1 MKNKNSNRKLS
12 SQNEV
17 TKKEEKYFLEIFDN
31 HPSIMLLIEPETGKI
46 IRANKSAS
54 NFYGYTKKD
63 FQTLKIFDINQLPR
77 EKVSEKMKNTMSNT
91 TNYFLFSHKLA
102 NGEIKFVEV
111 HSASIFYKNK
121 NVLFS
126 TINDITEKKINEDM
140 LKVSEESYKNLF
152 NSVTDAIYIQD
163 ENGYFID
170 VNEGA
175 VKMYG
180 YQREYFIG
188 KTPEFLSAP
197 NKNDLN
203 DVLLKVKKAFNG
215 EPQRFEFW
223 GLKKNGEIFPKEI
236 VLTKGK
242 YFGKEVVY
250 AIARDISERKNF
262 IREIQLNNERLK
274 EAQNLI
280 HLGYWEWDIINNI
293 IHWSEEVYNIFN
305 VPQDTTITIEKVLSY
320 VHNDDKQYVIK
331 SIDDAL
337 YNNKKY
343 DIEHRIVLENGENR
357 YCIEKGKVEFNSDS
371 KPIKMIGTVQ
381 DITERKLIELALQ
394 ESENKF
400 RTLTE
405 KALVGIYIIQDN
417 VFKYLNEAALKIIEY
432 PADEIINKL
441 GPVDI
446 SINNYKSNVQ
456 NNIDKRISGEVQSI
470 QYEDI
475 ILTKTGKQKIVDIL
489 GTITTFN
496 NKPAIIGTFIDITER
511 KKYQEEIFNTNQL
524 LQNILNNIPQ
534 RIFWKD
540 KNSIYQGANIQFL
553 KDIGLNSF
561 NDLIGKNDYQLYEKS
576 IAEKFI
582 EDDKLV
588 INSNQPKLNYEEEQ
602 IDLKTK
608 IKKWLRTNKVPL
620 YDQDGNIIGVLGTYE
635 DITEIKN
642 VNDRI
647 RMFSRII
654 EQSPVN
660 IVITNLDGNIIYT
673 NTEFTKITSYQMEE
687 VLGKNPRIFQSGIHS
702 KEFYENLWNTIT
714 SGKVWEGEFYDRKK
728 DGTNFWE
735 KAIIFPFF
743 DDKGEIVNFVKIGE
757 DITLKKEYELGLIQ
771 AKEKA
776 EELNKLK
783 TNFLANMS
791 HELRTPLVGILGFSD
806 ILRTELPDNEY
817 KEMADRI
824 KQSSKRL
831 MDTLNLILDLS
842 KIEFNKVEINNEE
855 IKLSLLLQECYEIF
869 KPYAEIKNLKFNL
882 IINDQEL
889 IIKSDERLLK
899 TILDNLINNAIKFT
913 KAGEITIN
921 EKIITKDEME
931 YVAIEIVDT
940 GIGISKENLSIIF
953 EEFRQVSEGLSRSFE
968 GTGLGLTISNRYA
981 ELLGGKIEVE
991 SEIEKGSTFRILLP
1005 YQNINYK
1012 NVKDNSYLIVKESIP
1027 DFNGKHNKKILLVE
1041 DDDITIELLK
1051 LYLKNYSDLDVANN
1065 GDNAIQ
1071 MAMEKNYDA
1080 ILMDINLGI
1089 GIDGLEVTKILRQ
1102 TEKYKNI
1109 PIIAVTAYAMV
1120 GDREA
1125 FINAGCDYYLSK
1137 PFSKSDLLNL
1147 LDKALN

>member
-1 MKNKNSNRKLS
+1 MKNKNFNQKLS
-12 SQNEV
+12 SQNEI
-17 TKKEEKYFLEIFDN
+17 TKQEEKYFIEIFDN
-31 HPSIMLLIEPETGKI
+31 HPSIMLLIEPDTGKI
-46 IRANKSAS
+46 IRANKSAIK
-54 NFYGYTKKD
+54 FYEYTNKE
-63 FQTLKIFDINQLPR
+63 FQTLKIFDINQLPK
-77 EKVSEKMKNTMSNT
+77 EKVFEKMKNAMNNT

-111 HSASIFYKNK
+111 HSAPIFYKNK

-126 TINDITEKKINEDM
+126 TIHNVTEEKINEDM
-140 LKVSEESYKNLF
+140 LKLSEESYKNLF

-163 ENGYFID
+163 ENGYFVD

-175 VKMYG
+175 VKMYD
-180 YQREYFIG
+180 YPREYFVG

-197 NKNDLN
+197 NRNDLN
-203 DVLLKVKKAFNG
+203 DILLKVKNAFNG
-215 EPQRFEFW
+215 KPQKFEFW

-242 YFGKEVVY
+242 YFGKDVVY
-250 AIARDISERKNF
+250 AIARDISESKKL
-262 IREIQLNNERLK
+262 IKEIQQSNARLK

-280 HLGYWEWDIINNI
+280 HLGYWELDIIYDI

-305 VPQDTTITIEKVLSY
+305 IPQDTIITIEKFLSL
-320 VHNDDKQYVIK
+320 VHNDDKKYVIK
-331 SIDDAL
+331 SINDAL
-337 YNNKKY
+337 YHSKEYN
-343 DIEHRIVLENGENR
+343 IEHRFVLENGEVR
-357 YCIEKGKVEFNSDS
+357 YCVEKGKVEFDSES

-400 RTLTE
+400 RMLTE

-417 VFKYLNEAALKIIEY
+417 AFKYLNDAALKIIEY
-432 PADEIINKL
+432 PPEEIINKL

-446 SINNYKSNVQ
+446 SINEKKKIVQ
-456 NNIDKRISGEVQSI
+456 NNIDNRIEGKVKSI

-475 ILTKTGKQKIVDIL
+475 IITKNGKQKIVDIL
-489 GTITTFN
+489 GTVTTLL

-524 LQNILNNIPQ
+524 LQNILNHIPQ

-540 KNSIYQGANIQFL
+540 KDSIYQGANIKFL

-561 NDLIGKNDYQLYEKS
+561 NDLIGKNDYQLYEKG
-576 IAEKFI
+576 IAENFI
-582 EDDKLV
+582 EGDKLV

-608 IKKWLRTNKVPL
+608 VKKWLRTNKVPL
-620 YDQDGNIIGVLGTYE
+620 YDQDGKIIGVLGTYE
-635 DITEIKN
+635 DITEIKEAI
-642 VNDRI
+642 DRV
-647 RMFSRII
+647 RMFLRII

-660 IVITNLDGNIIYT
+660 IVITDLEGNIIYT
-673 NTEFTKITSYQMEE
+673 NKEFTKITGYQMEE
-687 VLGKNPRIFQSGIHS
+687 VLSKNPRIFQSGIHT
-702 KEFYENLWNTIT
+702 KEFYKNLWNTIS

-743 DDKGEIVNFVKIGE
+743 DDKSKIVNFVKIGE
-757 DITLKKEYELGLIQ
+757 DITLQKEYEFGLIQ

-791 HELRTPLVGILGFSD
+791 HELRTPLVGILGFAD
-806 ILRTELPDNEY
+806 ILRMELPDNEY

-842 KIEFNKVEINNEE
+842 KIEFDKVEISDEE
-855 IKLSLLLQECYEIF
+855 IKLRLLLQECYEIF
-869 KPYAEIKNLKFNL
+869 KPYADIKNLNINL
-882 IINDQEL
+882 LINDQKLL
-889 IIKSDERLLK
+889 INSDERLLK

-913 KAGEITIN
+913 KFGEITIK
-921 EKIITKDEME
+921 EEIITKDEVE
-931 YVAIEIVDT
+931 WIAIEIKDT
-940 GIGISKENLSIIF
+940 GIGISKENLSKIF
-953 EEFRQVSEGLSRSFE
+953 EEFRQVSEGFNRSFE
-968 GTGLGLTISNRYA
+968 GTGLGLTISKRYI

-991 SEIEKGSTFRILLP
+991 SELEKGSTFRILLP
-1005 YQNINYK
+1005 YQKINYG
-1012 NVKDNSYLIVKESIP
+1012 NEKDKSYFIIKESIT
-1027 DFNGKHNKKILLVE
+1027 DINGKPNRKILLVE

-1051 LYLKNYSDLDVANN
+1051 LYLKNYCDLDIAKN
-1065 GDNAIQ
+1065 GDDAIQ
-1071 MAMEKNYDA
+1071 LAMKNNYNA

-1089 GIDGLEVTKILRQ
+1089 GIDGMEVAKTLRQ
-1102 TEKYKNI
+1102 TEKYKKI
-1109 PIIAVTAYAMV
+1109 PIIAVTAYAMA
-1120 GDREA
+1120 GDKEA

-1137 PFSKSDLLNL
+1137 PFSKIDLLNL
-1147 LDKALN
+1147 LNKALI